1 MPQPNNENENPGA
14 GADRWDR
21 KCWKNSKNHSL
32 RALSWTIRRSFYMQN
47 KKKWMR
53 ISESKSVLPSTA
65 PTRDTESKEKYTP
78 NQEDRRHEVAR
89 KQATIADEPV
99 WKSSE
104 CCCCCDYWCSPW
116 LHVKLCNL
124 RVFSSRN
131 EFVTISVRS
140 HCTDVWEFHWSAANL
155 SLDRY

>member
-1 MPQPNNENENPGA
+1 MKTKIRGPGLTDGIVSVGKIA
-14 GADRWDR
+14 KIIRFEHYREQLGAHFIC
-21 KCWKNSKNHSL
+21 K
-32 RALSWTIRRSFYMQN
+32 T
-47 KKKWMR
+47 KKWMR
-53 ISESKSVLPSTA
+53 ISERKSVLPSTA
-65 PTRDTESKEKYTP
+65 PTRDTKSKVKYTP

-89 KQATIADEPV
+89 KQTTIADEPV

-104 CCCCCDYWCSPW
+104 CCCCCGYWCSPW

-131 EFVTISVRS
+131 EFVTFSVRS